1 MDKTYRIKNLIKRE
15 PLKRGRCHPLGFP
28 PIQNPFHFNFFAD
41 FLFEINFI
49 LTANRSHLFSLRN
62 CDPPSD
68 TKKPRKQLEGGKRE
82 NRFLFDFF
90 FFIEILRQIP
100 IVFIHLFSDTSNTHL
115 EVGKSSREMYFCFFL
130 FFRFHKRHRNCLFS
144 YSLISAFSL
153 VVADH
158 LQDVKWQ
165 PSLKK
170 AFYYYIFFFSF
181 TGRTSREMT

>member
-49 LTANRSHLFSLRN
+49 QTANRSHLFSLRN

-90 FFIEILRQIP
+90 FFYWNSSADSHCFHSSFFRTQATHTWKLASRQGKCTF
-100 IVFIHLFSDTSNTHL
+100 VF
-115 EVGKSSREMYFCFFL
+115 FCFFGSTNDIEIVSFPIRWFL
-130 FFRFHKRHRNCLFS
+130 PSHW
-144 YSLISAFSL
+144 SLQTTCKTLSGS
-153 VVADH
+153 H
-158 LQDVKWQ
+158 L
-165 PSLKK
+165 
-170 AFYYYIFFFSF
+170 
-181 TGRTSREMT
+181 

>member
-90 FFIEILRQIP
+90 FFYWNSSADSYCFHPSFFGHKQHTPGSWQVVKGNVLLFFF
-100 IVFIHLFSDTSNTHL
+100 VFSVPQTTSKL
-115 EVGKSSREMYFCFFL
+115 SLFL
-130 FFRFHKRHRNCLFS
+130 FVDFCL
-144 YSLISAFSL
+144 LI
-153 VVADH
+153 
-158 LQDVKWQ
+158 
-165 PSLKK
+165 
-170 AFYYYIFFFSF
+170 
-181 TGRTSREMT
+181 GRCRPPARR